1 MRADDMH
8 MQQEKGREIR
18 NNVVAVVVVIVGVA
32 TCTSTLSVARLG
44 PVAVRRR
51 PFDQITSALNLIDLR
66 CA

>member
-18 NNVVAVVVVIVGVA
+18 NNVVAVVVIVGVA